1 MKTMLKRKQKKT
13 GFVSYGFLLLSTPA
27 ITAIS
32 QDPSNSLNAKINY
45 RNQTETVWFADTTV
59 NKSNVVDSS
68 TLFVSNEAVEK
79 KSAKAPTVRLNSNAT
94 KFVKDYVSKN
104 AECLGKIKERS
115 DSYFT
120 VMDKVFGS
128 YNLPVQL
135 KYLAVVESELK
146 LKAVS
151 HVGAVGLWQLMPGTA
166 KMLGLK
172 VTSKYDERRLCY
184 KSTKA
189 AAKYLNDLYREFGD
203 WLLVI
208 AAYNSGPGPVYTAIK
223 KSGSHNFWR
232 LQQYLPLETRLHVKR
247 FISTHYYFEG
257 EGSITTLTKAEA
269 AEHLKALTKF
279 KESSANELREVASVS
294 VVENNQVEPVILV
307 Q

>member
-27 ITAIS
+27 ITAIT
-32 QDPSNSLNAKINY
+32 QDPSYSINAKINY
-45 RNQTETVWFADTTV
+45 WNQTEKVWFADSTV
-59 NKSNVVDSS
+59 SKSGVVDSS
-68 TLFVSNEAVEK
+68 TLFVSNEALEK
-79 KSAKAPTVRLNSNAT
+79 KSTKAPTVRLNANAT
-94 KFVKDYVSKN
+94 KFVKEYVSKN
-104 AECLGKIKERS
+104 AECLSKIKERS
-115 DSYFT
+115 DNYFT

-189 AAKYLNDLYREFGD
+189 AARYLNDLYKEFGD

-208 AAYNSGPGPVYTAIK
+208 AAYNSGPGPVYSAIK

-247 FISTHYYFEG
+247 FIGTHYYFEG

-269 AEHLKALTKF
+269 AEHLKAVTKYMDN
-279 KESSANELREVASVS
+279 ANELKEVASIS
-294 VVENNQVEPVILV
+294 VIENNKAEPVMLV